1 MNKLGSAVITVA
13 VMNKYTILRIENV
26 DTMYQKSSHLSLIV
40 IILLTNLVKGKWPMA
55 AVCRLHGGAGLGR
68 TQA

>member
-1 MNKLGSAVITVA
+1 
-13 VMNKYTILRIENV
+13 MNKYTILRIENV
-26 DTMYQKSSHLSLIV
+26 DTMYQKVQKSRLSLILIV
-40 IILLTNLVKGKWPMA
+40 KLTNLVKGKWPMA